1 MYAAS
6 TAICNK
12 EKINKTEKKKFTLLY
27 LKVRYLRWRQDLID
41 GGTGKNI

>member
-12 EKINKTEKKKFTLLY
+12 EKINKTEKKKFILLY
-27 LKVRYLRWRQDLID
+27 LELRYLR
-41 GGTGKNI
+41 